1 MSTVVEGLDWTR
13 MTEDMNELGCA
24 LTSPILTPEQCAEFV
39 SMFEHDE
46 LFRSTIDMAR
56 YRFGKGRYRYFA
68 NPVPEPVA
76 RLRAAFWPH
85 LLPIARDWAD
95 KLGRPAPWPEHFSD
109 WLDLCHTAGQTR
121 PTPILFT
128 YGAGDWNALHQDLYG
143 ELYFPMQVVVGLNA
157 PGVDHTGG
165 EFLMLEQR
173 PRAQSR
179 GTSITLGHGQA
190 LVFTTSER
198 PVPSKRGWSKAPM
211 RHGVSVVRSGH
222 RHTLALVLHDAA

>member
-1 MSTVVEGLDWTR
+1 M
-13 MTEDMNELGCA
+13 
-24 LTSPILTPEQCAEFV
+24 
-39 SMFEHDE
+39 
-46 LFRSTIDMAR
+46 
-56 YRFGKGRYRYFA
+56 
-68 NPVPEPVA
+68 
-76 RLRAAFWPH
+76 
-85 LLPIARDWAD
+85 
-95 KLGRPAPWPEHFSD
+95 
-109 WLDLCHTAGQTR
+109 
-121 PTPILFT
+121 
-128 YGAGDWNALHQDLYG
+128 HQDLYG

-157 PGVDHTGG
+157 PGADHTGG

>member
-95 KLGRPAPWPEHFSD
+95 KLGRPAPWPDDFSD

-143 ELYFPMQVVVGLNA
+143 ELDFPMQVVVGLNA
-157 PGVDHTGG
+157 PGADHTGG

>member
-1 MSTVVEGLDWTR
+1 MSTVVEELDWTR
-13 MTEDMNELGCA
+13 MTKDMNELGCA
-24 LTSPILTPEQCAEFV
+24 LTSPILTPEQCVEFV

-56 YRFGKGRYRYFA
+56 YRFGRGRYRYFA
-68 NPVPEPVA
+68 NPVPEPIA

-85 LLPIARDWAD
+85 LVPIARDWAD
-95 KLGRPAPWPEHFSD
+95 KLGRAAPWPDDFSA
-109 WLDLCHTAGQTR
+109 WLDMCHSAGQMR

-211 RHGVSVVRSGH
+211 RHGVSVVRSGR